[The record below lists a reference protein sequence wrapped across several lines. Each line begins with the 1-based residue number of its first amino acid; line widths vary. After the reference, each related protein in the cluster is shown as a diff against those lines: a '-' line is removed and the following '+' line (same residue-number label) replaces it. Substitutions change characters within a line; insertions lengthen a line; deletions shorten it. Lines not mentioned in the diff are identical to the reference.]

1 MGSEIIRGRVPA
13 EVKKAFLAIAA
24 DKGLTESAAVSHL
37 VQQFVEKEQERKKR
51 DTETMEALT
60 DMEAGV
66 VVDGARVRDWIA
78 SWGNADELEH
88 PR

>member
-1 MGSEIIRGRVPA
+1 MGSEIIRGRVPS

-24 DKGLTESAAVSHL
+24 AKGLTESAAVSHL
-37 VQQFVEKEQERKKR
+37 IQQFVKEEQERKQR

-60 DMEAGV
+60 DMEAGL
-66 VVDGARVRDWIA
+66 VVDGARVMDWIA
-78 SWGNADELEH
+78 SWGTTDELER